1 MNRTQS
7 TSDLHTKSKIGRSKN
22 FAVRAATLFTNER
35 NKHFNVVRRA
45 WWRYSTNKTP
55 QNAAKLLK
63 TLFLVG
69 VVQSGLLMAVG
80 KTRDKIV
87 GKEPKFDFGETI
99 LDAIENALGLV
110 YGGSELFSAARSMAE
125 RGAYRGYEIESPIT
139 ATINKTL
146 RGVIGMYEAITQIT
160 SGEKYS
166 SGYKKDQEKWE
177 TTLLR
182 ATDEVLS
189 AIAAMGGVPYDAG
202 KRYAKGLV
210 YHLGGEEAYFEFDA
224 LTRNPTSTYYYEQL
238 WDSLKRGDKKG
249 ASEAMKILKNKF
261 KINPKSGLEE
271 SGKRRKVSSDIL
283 KEALTLYMKTK

>member
-1 MNRTQS
+1 MEEARISQSEQLRCSRMNATS
-7 TSDLHTKSKIGRSKN
+7 TS
-22 FAVRAATLFTNER
+22 TLSAELGGGILPT
-35 NKHFNVVRRA
+35 
-45 WWRYSTNKTP
+45 KTP

-69 VVQSGLLMAVG
+69 VVQSGLLMAAG

-166 SGYKKDQEKWE
+166 SGYKKGQEKWE

-189 AIAAMGGVPYDAG
+189 AIAAMGGVPYDTG

-238 WDSLKRGDKKG
+238 WDSLERGDKKG

-261 KINPKSGLEE
+261 KDQSHVWPSGERKTPKSEQ
-271 SGKRRKVSSDIL
+271 
-283 KEALTLYMKTK
+283 

>member
-1 MNRTQS
+1 
-7 TSDLHTKSKIGRSKN
+7 
-22 FAVRAATLFTNER
+22 
-35 NKHFNVVRRA
+35 
-45 WWRYSTNKTP
+45 
-55 QNAAKLLK
+55 
-63 TLFLVG
+63 
-69 VVQSGLLMAVG
+69 MAVD

-87 GKEPKFDFGETI
+87 GKEPKFDFRETI
-99 LDAIENALGLV
+99 LDAIENALALT

-189 AIAAMGGVPYDAG
+189 AIAAMSGVPYDTG

-238 WDSLKRGDKKG
+238 WDSLERGDKKG

-261 KINPKSGLEE
+261 KVNPKSGLEE